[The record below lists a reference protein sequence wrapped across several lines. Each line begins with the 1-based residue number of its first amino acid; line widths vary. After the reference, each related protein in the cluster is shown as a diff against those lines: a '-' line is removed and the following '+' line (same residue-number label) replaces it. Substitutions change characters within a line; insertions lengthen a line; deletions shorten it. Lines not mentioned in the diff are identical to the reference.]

1 MLSAISLPWTIR
13 AILVATSRSQ
23 WSHKGV
29 RHNTAFGGSM
39 TLDSVMVKWP
49 FCEMFSEVSPRLPA
63 PRDEKRASRQWRCRE
78 LKGRGL
84 GSQELKV
91 QKDQKATE
99 VFVYLVY
106 LLCKEKYV
114 NQNIYMMM
122 QVQTYRLIGVSKA
135 RTKISKSIYMI
146 VLCVLL
152 LNIPMVW
159 GARSPLLSS

>member
-1 MLSAISLPWTIR
+1 MYI
-13 AILVATSRSQ
+13 
-23 WSHKGV
+23 
-29 RHNTAFGGSM
+29 
-39 TLDSVMVKWP
+39 
-49 FCEMFSEVSPRLPA
+49 
-63 PRDEKRASRQWRCRE
+63 
-78 LKGRGL
+78 
-84 GSQELKV
+84 
-91 QKDQKATE
+91 
-99 VFVYLVY
+99 
-106 LLCKEKYV
+106 